1 MTLIY
6 NVTLSSNGFDELGHY
21 LRTTL
26 LAGCN
31 SLATVINPA
40 CTANF
45 IKGASGASASKRAPK
60 PRTALE
66 KILAGDDPA
75 KVLRGYERQQR
86 LERRRDA
93 SSEPAATQ
101 PPTAPAP
108 KPQEAE
114 RKPKQPAAPADPDE
128 AVLDYLLGAE
138 G

>member
-6 NVTLSSNGFDELGHY
+6 NITLSSNGYDELGHY

-45 IKGASGASASKRAPK
+45 IKGAGAANASTRK
-60 PRTALE
+60 PRTALD
-66 KILAGDDPA
+66 KILAGEDPA
-75 KVLRGYERQQR
+75 KVMRGYERQQR
-86 LERRRDA
+86 VEKRREVE
-93 SSEPAATQ
+93 SQPAQQDQAKTD
-101 PPTAPAP
+101 
-108 KPQEAE
+108 EA
-114 RKPKQPAAPADPDE
+114 KQPESQADQETGTPDPDA

-138 G
+138 K